1 MKKHGAG
8 PNLLYL
14 SKITIITNFLEIF
27 SFFFFNF
34 PLLDPDPGG
43 EINADPDAQ
52 PWMIVAMTTYNLGRQ
67 VSLWDG

>member
-14 SKITIITNFLEIF
+14 SKITIITNFLEFF

-43 EINADPDAQ
+43 EINADPDAHCT
-52 PWMIVAMTTYNLGRQ
+52 ALDESSYDDL
-67 VSLWDG
+67 